1 MDIFLGRLANPAARV
16 VGILAALVP
25 GLCSGTALSYIGYG
39 VPARLC
45 HSGGQPRSQ
54 KDWLRRNSGA
64 LSLVVKSET
73 FRRFN
78 KKIYRLI
85 RISDTTF

>member
-39 VPARLC
+39 V
-45 HSGGQPRSQ
+45 HPRSQ

-64 LSLVVKSET
+64 LSLVVRSET

-78 KKIYRLI
+78 KKIYRLV
-85 RISDTTF
+85 RISATTF